1 MRGATLTSI
10 IITLS
15 ISMWLMQA
23 IVNVMIKNITIYYL
37 SALGT
42 IKYISLPNTAA
53 LPCYIF
59 TI

>member
-1 MRGATLTSI
+1 
-10 IITLS
+10 
-15 ISMWLMQA
+15 MWLMQA